1 MKIAIPAENGQ
12 VCAHFGRAPGFAIV
26 SVNGK
31 TIEEMAVFENPGMA
45 HGSLPGWLKGQGVE
59 AVLAGGMGEH
69 PRRSLAA
76 EGVTVCLGVS
86 GGLEAAVRAYLEGT
100 LESGESLCGYDHDHG
115 RSHGDGSGCG
125 HGGCSCGA
133 GRP

>member
-31 TIEEMAVFENPGMA
+31 AIEDMAVLENPGMA
-45 HGSLPGWLKGQGVE
+45 HGSLPGWLKDQGVE
-59 AVLAGGMGEH
+59 TVLAGGMGEH

-76 EGVTVCLGVS
+76 GGVTVCLGVS
-86 GGLEAAVRAYLEGT
+86 GEIEAAVKAYLEGT
-100 LESGESLCGYDHDHG
+100 LEGGESLCGHDHG
-115 RSHGDGSGCG
+115 HSHGHGSGCG
-125 HGGCSCGA
+125 HGGCSCGN
-133 GRP
+133 GRS